1 MWKPALTTTLLAGA
15 LLGLGGCAAMN
26 AVDSNVST
34 YSQWPAGRSASTYA
48 FERLPSQQARA
59 MEQEKLESM
68 ARHSL
73 QVAGFSEAGDAKA
86 ADFTVQ
92 VGARINRYD
101 VSPYDDPFWWHGGLF
116 RSRYGYGG
124 YGRGP
129 FWGPPGYFGP
139 RYYDTTYY
147 DREVAVLIRDRQSG
161 QVVYEARA
169 ANDGTT
175 MGGDAMIAAM
185 FDAALKDFPQTG
197 INPRRVTIQL
207 PPS

>member
-1 MWKPALTTTLLAGA
+1 MRTTPFFTTLLLAGT

-26 AVDSNVST
+26 AVDSDVST

-73 QVAGFSEAGDAKA
+73 QAAGFSEAGDAKA

-101 VSPYDDPFWWHGGLF
+101 ISPYDDPLWWHGGLY
-116 RSRYGYGG
+116 RSRYG

-129 FWGPPGYFGP
+129 FWGPPGYWGP
-139 RYYDTTYY
+139 RYIDSTRY

-169 ANDGTT
+169 ANDGAT
-175 MGGDAMIAAM
+175 MGSDALISAM
-185 FDAALKDFPQTG
+185 FEAALKDFPQTG